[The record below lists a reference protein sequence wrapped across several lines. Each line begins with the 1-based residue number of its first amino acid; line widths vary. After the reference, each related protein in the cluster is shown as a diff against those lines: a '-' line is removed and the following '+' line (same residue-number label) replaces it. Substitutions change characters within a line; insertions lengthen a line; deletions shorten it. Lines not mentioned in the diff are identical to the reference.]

1 MRYVEV
7 FVRRNLKFD
16 SDILDAFAGV
26 INCFRV
32 DFGLT
37 CTYGILDSLF
47 GLDIHW
53 HPEEWVE
60 RREGFPSWSWAGWK
74 GPIRMSRYGLDQAYG
89 RKAIRERYSSRVS
102 WLASLYFLAFYIC
115 EKGDKAWR
123 LISKRR
129 SDLRSGGGDPLN
141 LFQQTAGKLLRGRT
155 SNSCISAYPPLD
167 LDRDLSF
174 DPRGPGIPRLCSS
187 LTMVA
192 AHSQRRLKVDARMKN
207 AGLLDRP
214 TLFLRTIVV
223 QVWMSTSGPED
234 LQKKQPNGEDFG
246 DTFEDVTCPRSPHVY
261 LSDANGTNLG
271 LAWLCQKET
280 YDRLHHFCS
289 KPSSGTDAMRAR
301 VNVAISGGP
310 VAGNWKL
317 RSDHA
322 DVDTGHVLK
331 SAQAY
336 SEQYSTGNAN
346 TTVKYY
352 FMS

>member
-1 MRYVEV
+1 M
-7 FVRRNLKFD
+7 
-16 SDILDAFAGV
+16 
-26 INCFRV
+26 
-32 DFGLT
+32 
-37 CTYGILDSLF
+37 
-47 GLDIHW
+47 
-53 HPEEWVE
+53 
-60 RREGFPSWSWAGWK
+60 EG
-74 GPIRMSRYGLDQAYG
+74 
-89 RKAIRERYSSRVS
+89 AIR
-102 WLASLYFLAFYIC
+102 
-115 EKGDKAWR
+115 
-123 LISKRR
+123 
-129 SDLRSGGGDPLN
+129 
-141 LFQQTAGKLLRGRT
+141 
-155 SNSCISAYPPLD
+155 SNSCIPAYPPLD

-192 AHSQRRLKVDARMKN
+192 AHSQRRHKVDARMQN
-207 AGLLDRP
+207 AGLLNRP

-246 DTFEDVTCPRSPHVY
+246 DTFEDVTYPRSPHV
-261 LSDANGTNLG
+261 
-271 LAWLCQKET
+271 

-289 KPSSGTDAMRAR
+289 KPSSGTDVMRAR

-322 DVDTGHVLK
+322 DVDTGHILK

-336 SEQYSTGNAN
+336 SEQYSTGKAN